1 MVFADKSWLEK
12 PRGSQEFYDGVQKFV
27 AHCTPLVN
35 SAGKIRCPCKRC
47 RNILFKPIEWIGDHI
62 TDNGWDPLYTVWD
75 KHGEPALPTPPLQ
88 ATPTPPPLM
97 SDMTALLDD
106 LSYIPPNNEHNEPTQ
121 GDIGETSNEPTQATR
136 NEFEEL
142 YSSANEALYPGC
154 DHVTRLDFMAK
165 FTYFKVKGK
174 LTDSIFNEMLEWL
187 QYALPESK
195 GYKFPPSYYAIKK
208 TFKTIGLGYESIH
221 ACEHDCC
228 LFRGEVN
235 KDLQFC
241 PVCNT
246 SRWKDSDTPGKKV
259 PRKVLRYFP
268 IIPRLQRLYKSRHTA
283 KDMIWHATGKCT
295 EPGKMQHPVDGGAWK
310 KFDMKYPDFAKE
322 PRNVRLGLCADGFN
336 PFGNLSQTYSMWP
349 VILTT
354 YNLPPWLCMK
364 ESNFML
370 TLLIPGPKSP
380 GKDIDVYLRPL
391 IEDLQVL
398 WDKKGV
404 ETTDIVSGQNFNMR
418 AMVLWTIN
426 DFPARSSLSGWS
438 GQGYKACP
446 TCNEETPSI
455 GVKNKIA
462 YVGHRRF
469 LRKPHKWRSSRE
481 FNGDTDHRDPPK
493 EYPRDV
499 ILAQHA
505 RLLTRVPGK
514 HPKHGGV
521 KIKRN
526 VEVELNWTKRSIF
539 YELEYWSFISL
550 RHNLDIMHIEKNVL
564 EAILN
569 TLLMNDKS
577 KDTAKARQDL
587 QNLGIRRPLWLTKNH
602 KGKIVKPQAAYSFTP
617 ENRKKFCQYIKG
629 VKLPDG
635 FGSCFKH
642 KVTDNDTNITGLK
655 SHDCHIMMQRLL
667 PYGLQNYLP
676 DNIAKPIIELS
687 SLFKQ
692 LCSATLMEDDML
704 KASVKVVEI
713 LCELERIY
721 PPAFFDIMIHLPIHL
736 ALEALEGGPIHP
748 RWMFPFERFM
758 KKLKGYVR
766 NKAKPEGSI
775 AEGYVAEEALTLSSH
790 YFRDVTT
797 KFNRLERNVDP
808 PPPTCQFQAFRS
820 VCNTIGLRSFPPFGA
835 KEFNKARWYVL
846 HNSPEIDTYRAQF
859 QSLFPE
865 KNMLEEFPGWFRT
878 LICERHANNLQDPEV
893 STTSELFA
901 LANGPSRTP
910 MSVNACVVDG
920 VRYVVQSR
928 DERRTTQNSGICAPG
943 PDGEMSYG
951 QLQEILEFKYLSFKV
966 ALFRVKWF
974 DTRNNGRVKKLTFR
988 NGMTQI
994 IGSGEWWKMINT
1006 FSQHKGVIVVENEPD
1021 IIHLDNSSDL
1031 PPSTSGNDL
1040 DNVTFYIDL
1049 HIDGEST
1056 EVDAP
1061 PDIIDVPGEDDD
1073 ISDDED
1079 PLPHDLADSDVED
1092 LINDDDGVEK
1102 MADVARA
1109 HGGDGGGEDPS
1120 RPPPTSFGCA
1130 GCFIN
1135 RGKGQERPNLGGDRF
1150 EDVAVNTVSLP
1161 ATTRPV
1167 GNYFGEMIRSIPL
1180 YQPFLAEGPRGGQ
1193 GEADGHSWGQ
1203 LSFYSTYNL
1212 EPHMRSERWPR
1223 IEGYIQ
1229 AQFGKSYNTNK
1240 ATLKREHWIRD
1251 PETGAYDLDRIRRGK
1266 PDEYTDDEW
1275 EKYINFWNDPA
1286 NAQRAETNR
1295 LNRSKSTVV
1304 SRHGSR
1310 SIPLTRHLMKQ
1321 ASATQ
1326 EEPSE
1331 IDTFYRLHTV
1341 NGVFQDPKALRMYDR
1356 MRELEATGEY
1366 TAAEINEMVRGGK
1379 LRGHIPAMG
1388 PVLPG
1393 YVRSRLSYSAPV
1405 DRSNDVD
1412 FMMSLMRRDNRFAD
1426 AFARY
1431 DSGGASGSGESRA
1444 RDSEGEEDGDDTGR
1458 KDGGDDTIRSFP
1470 SDMSLGNLGP
1480 PWHQFLDQKIHGAH
1494 FLLRIVAGERFVIEL
1509 TPSMF
1514 PQRHVAGEPYPQ
1526 RHVAG
1531 EGVRML
1537 LGKEL
1542 ITVVHDIL
1550 DNIILLKCQ
1559 GLGDQRWTFMTD
1571 GTILNPNAR
1580 LVMDVRN
1587 NDVSLQEIILYQL
1600 NGNAS

>member
-1 MVFADKSWLEK
+1 
-12 PRGSQEFYDGVQKFV
+12 
-27 AHCTPLVN
+27 
-35 SAGKIRCPCKRC
+35 
-47 RNILFKPIEWIGDHI
+47 
-62 TDNGWDPLYTVWD
+62 
-75 KHGEPALPTPPLQ
+75 
-88 ATPTPPPLM
+88 
-97 SDMTALLDD
+97 MT
-106 LSYIPPNNEHNEPTQ
+106 
-121 GDIGETSNEPTQATR
+121 
-136 NEFEEL
+136 
-142 YSSANEALYPGC
+142 
-154 DHVTRLDFMAK
+154 
-165 FTYFKVKGK
+165 
-174 LTDSIFNEMLEWL
+174 
-187 QYALPESK
+187 
-195 GYKFPPSYYAIKK
+195 
-208 TFKTIGLGYESIH
+208 
-221 ACEHDCC
+221 
-228 LFRGEVN
+228 
-235 KDLQFC
+235 
-241 PVCNT
+241 
-246 SRWKDSDTPGKKV
+246 
-259 PRKVLRYFP
+259 
-268 IIPRLQRLYKSRHTA
+268 
-283 KDMIWHATGKCT
+283 WHATGKCT
-295 EPGKMQHPVDGGAWK
+295 EPGKMQHPIDGGAWK

-322 PRNVRLGLCADGFN
+322 PRNVRLGLCTDGFN
-336 PFGNLSQTYSMWP
+336 PFGNLSQTYNMWP
-349 VILTT
+349 DDMTNITNAL
-354 YNLPPWLCMK
+354 WLCMK

-380 GKDIDVYLRPL
+380 GKDIDVYMRPL

-398 WDKKGV
+398 WDKKVVCLG
-404 ETTDIVSGQNFNMR
+404 GM
-418 AMVLWTIN
+418 A
-426 DFPARSSLSGWS
+426 
-438 GQGYKACP
+438 
-446 TCNEETPSI
+446 
-455 GVKNKIA
+455 
-462 YVGHRRF
+462 RRF

-526 VEVELNWTKRSIF
+526 VEVELNWTK
-539 YELEYWSFISL
+539 
-550 RHNLDIMHIEKNVL
+550 
-564 EAILN
+564 
-569 TLLMNDKS
+569 
-577 KDTAKARQDL
+577 
-587 QNLGIRRPLWLTKNH
+587 RPLWLTKNH

-766 NKAKPEGSI
+766 NKAKSEGLI

-808 PPPTCQFQAFRS
+808 PPLTCQFQAFRS
-820 VCNTIGLRSFPPFGA
+820 VCNMIGLRSFPPFDA

-865 KNMLEEFPGWFRT
+865 KKHARRIPQ
-878 LICERHANNLQDPEV
+878 LICERHVNNLQDPEV

-994 IGSGEWWKMINT
+994 IGSGEWWKNDQYILATQVKQVFYLEDPAKPNVKVVEHVN
-1006 FSQHKGVIVVENEPD
+1006 HKKFFNRGVIVVENEPD

-1040 DNVTFYIDL
+1040 DNMRMLPEHMAGTVVVRIL
-1049 HIDGEST
+1049 HVHLLHHS
-1056 EVDAP
+1056 
-1061 PDIIDVPGEDDD
+1061 
-1073 ISDDED
+1073 
-1079 PLPHDLADSDVED
+1079 
-1092 LINDDDGVEK
+1092 GVFLS
-1102 MADVARA
+1102 
-1109 HGGDGGGEDPS
+1109 GL
-1120 RPPPTSFGCA
+1120 CA

-1135 RGKGQERPNLGGDRF
+1135 RGKGKRKPNLGGVKAGRKTRERTRNQVLKDA
-1150 EDVAVNTVSLP
+1150 VAANKGR
-1161 ATTRPV
+1161 A
-1167 GNYFGEMIRSIPL
+1167 
-1180 YQPFLAEGPRGGQ
+1180 
-1193 GEADGHSWGQ
+1193 
-1203 LSFYSTYNL
+1203 L
-1212 EPHMRSERWPR
+1212 EIVFKM
-1223 IEGYIQ
+1223 
-1229 AQFGKSYNTNK
+1229 T
-1240 ATLKREHWIRD
+1240 
-1251 PETGAYDLDRIRRGK
+1251 
-1266 PDEYTDDEW
+1266 
-1275 EKYINFWNDPA
+1275 
-1286 NAQRAETNR
+1286 
-1295 LNRSKSTVV
+1295 
-1304 SRHGSR
+1304 
-1310 SIPLTRHLMKQ
+1310 
-1321 ASATQ
+1321 SATQ

-1341 NGVFQDPKALRMYDR
+1341 NGVFQDPEALRC
-1356 MRELEATGEY
+1356 
-1366 TAAEINEMVRGGK
+1366 I
-1379 LRGHIPAMG
+1379 
-1388 PVLPG
+1388 
-1393 YVRSRLSYSAPV
+1393 
-1405 DRSNDVD
+1405 
-1412 FMMSLMRRDNRFAD
+1412 
-1426 AFARY
+1426 
-1431 DSGGASGSGESRA
+1431 
-1444 RDSEGEEDGDDTGR
+1444 
-1458 KDGGDDTIRSFP
+1458 SFP
-1470 SDMSLGNLGP
+1470 SDMSLGNLLP
-1480 PWHQFLDQKIHGAH
+1480 PWHQFLDQKIRGAH
-1494 FLLRIVAGERFVIEL
+1494 FSLGIVAGERFAIEL
-1509 TPSMF
+1509 TPSTFPQRHFAGDRF
-1514 PQRHVAGEPYPQ
+1514 PQRHVAGE
-1526 RHVAG
+1526 RVG
-1531 EGVRML
+1531 ML
-1537 LGKEL
+1537 LGKASN
-1542 ITVVHDIL
+1542 VVVLTTQH
-1550 DNIILLKCQ
+1550 N
-1559 GLGDQRWTFMTD
+1559 
-1571 GTILNPNAR
+1571 
-1580 LVMDVRN
+1580 
-1587 NDVSLQEIILYQL
+1587 
-1600 NGNAS
+1600 